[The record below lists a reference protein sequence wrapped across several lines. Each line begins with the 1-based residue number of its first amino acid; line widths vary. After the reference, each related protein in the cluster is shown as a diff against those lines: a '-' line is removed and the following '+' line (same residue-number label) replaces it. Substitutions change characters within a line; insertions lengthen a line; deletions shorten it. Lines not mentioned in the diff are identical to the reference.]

1 MNIFVGHLAPTVT
14 SDDLRTTFSTYG
26 TVINALIM
34 RDTVHNKPLGYGHVY
49 LVPDE
54 SAQRAIQ
61 ELNRMVLRG
70 RPMVVRMSQDR
81 ARQDRRLKSLACDGP
96 DRRKDQRRANG
107 HGLNSQQAI
116 FPGNRA

>member
-34 RDTVHNKPLGYGHVY
+34 RDTIHDKPLGYGHVY

-54 SAQRAIQ
+54 NAQRAIQ

-70 RPMVVRMSQDR
+70 RPMVVRMSLDR
-81 ARQDRRLKSLACDGP
+81 VRKDRRLKQIPWDAP
-96 DRRKDQRRANG
+96 ERRQGSRRSNG
-107 HGLNSQQAI
+107 HGLDSQHTL
-116 FPGNRA
+116 FPGTKT

>member
-26 TVINALIM
+26 TVINAIIM
-34 RDTVHNKPLGYGHVY
+34 RDTEHNKPLGYGHVY

-70 RPMVVRMSQDR
+70 RPMVVRMCIDR
-81 ARQDRRLKSLACDGP
+81 MRKDRRHQQVP
-96 DRRKDQRRANG
+96 WNQPERRQTQRRTNG
-107 HGLNSQQAI
+107 NGLNSQHML
-116 FPGNRA
+116 FPGTRA

>member
-70 RPMVVRMSQDR
+70 RPMVVRMSLDR
-81 ARQDRRLKSLACDGP
+81 VRKDRRLKPMAWEGP
-96 DRRKDQRRANG
+96 ERRKGHRRANG

-116 FPGNRA
+116 FPGSSV